1 MTSMMAA
8 TGAKAG
14 KFGVKSKNAEA
25 LEALKHNLKSDRI
38 EFVTLGDSTPPATSS
53 NWSTPPPAG

>member
-14 KFGVKSKNAEA
+14 KFGVKTKNAEA
-25 LEALKHNLKSDRI
+25 LAALQHNLKSDRI
-38 EFVTLGDSTPPATSS
+38 EFVTLGDFYPPATNT
-53 NWSTPPPAG
+53 NWSTALPAA